1 MRKLL
6 QTTASSLVLLFAGMG
21 AAEEG
26 IRLKTRT
33 LGPEALEA
41 TPAAPR
47 RHRAGRSHWLLEFR
61 EPVGPEHLAALAAQG
76 IRVTSGLS
84 RKAVAVSA
92 RDGTDFTALGAVR
105 AGRLLASDKVSPLLA
120 VAETA
125 IVVAEF
131 HAGVAPASARAVI
144 HNAGLDVI
152 EHPDMLPHQLLV
164 IGDPARV
171 AALAEWDEVAYLFP
185 GAPEMASGARMAAC
199 AGAALETGLAAQY
212 VKVGTGWGSGP
223 LHYFFAGLTSR
234 LDRSTVESEMLRALN
249 EWARYAPLDFTP
261 ASGAAAT
268 RTVNILFAR
277 GAHGDGYPFDGPGK
291 VLAHTFYPA
300 PPNAEPIA
308 GDMHLDDEETWQ
320 IGATV
325 DLFTVALHEAGHAL
339 GLGHSDR
346 PGSVMYPYY
355 RQAASLAADDIAG
368 IRELYGSRDG
378 GTPVTPPADP
388 QPGGTL
394 ALVIVEPASSAIVTS
409 ATSLALSGR
418 VVNGYGEV
426 QVTLRNGVGS
436 AKKATGT
443 AAWTATVPLSVGSNP
458 IVVTASDQAGN
469 TASRTVSATRQ
480 DATVP
485 VGGTAAP
492 ALRITSPG
500 LTIVSTSLPA
510 ITLRGTSAGA
520 TLVTWSNSAGG
531 TSDAAG
537 TAAWVASAIPLC
549 IGTNNITVRAWNA
562 AGRQSWRSVTV
573 VRRR

>member
-6 QTTASSLVLLFAGMG
+6 HVTASSLVLLFVGMG

-41 TPAAPR
+41 TSGAIR
-47 RHRAGRSHWLLEFR
+47 RHSARRSHWLLEFR
-61 EPVGPEHLAALAAQG
+61 EPVGPERLAALAARR

-84 RKAVAVSA
+84 RQAVAVSA
-92 RDGTDFTALGAVR
+92 EDGTDFASLGAVR
-105 AGRLLASDKVSPLLA
+105 ASRLLSSDKVSPLLA
-120 VAETA
+120 AAETA

-131 HAGVAPASARAVI
+131 HTGVVPDAARAVV
-144 HNAGLDVI
+144 HRAGLDVI

-164 IGDPARV
+164 AGDPARM

-185 GAPEMASGARMAAC
+185 GAPEMAFGARMAAC
-199 AGAALETGLAAQY
+199 AGAALETGLVAQY
-212 VKVGTGWGSGP
+212 VKVGTGWGTGP

-261 ASGAAAT
+261 AASAGAA
-268 RTVNILFAR
+268 RTISLLFAR
-277 GAHGDGYPFDGPGK
+277 GSHSDGYPFDGPGR

-300 PPNAEPIA
+300 PPNSEPIA
-308 GDMHLDDEETWQ
+308 GDMHLDDDESWQ
-320 IGATV
+320 VGGTV

-368 IRELYGSRDG
+368 IQELYGSREG
-378 GTPVTPPADP
+378 GTPVTPPTDP

-394 ALVIVEPASSAIVTS
+394 SLVIVDPASSAVVTS
-409 ATSLALSGR
+409 TASLALSGR
-418 VVNGYGEV
+418 AENGSGQV
-426 QVTLRNGVGS
+426 QVAWRNGAGAVG
-436 AKKATGT
+436 KAVG
-443 AAWTATVPLSVGSNP
+443 APNWIATVPLSVGSNL

-469 TASRTVSATRQ
+469 TASRTVSATRR
-480 DATVP
+480 ATAVP
-485 VGGTAAP
+485 AGGTAAP

-500 LTIVSTSLPA
+500 LTIISTSLA
-510 ITLRGTSAGA
+510 SVTLRGTSANA
-520 TLVTWSNSAGG
+520 TSVTWSNSAGG
-531 TSDAAG
+531 TGDAAG
-537 TAAWVASAIPLC
+537 TAAWVAAGIPLC
-549 IGTNNITVRAWNA
+549 RGTNNITVRAWNA
-562 AGRQSWRSVTV
+562 AGGQSWRSVTV
-573 VRRR
+573 VRR